1 MFNPGHGALAS
12 LGNLVLARQKPAGR
26 VVLPYTTQKFSL
38 QGLLEITLAAARVQ
52 LLSISINIKT
62 AGSQSKFKSKELV
75 GEAVSTYYDADR
87 VVAYQWLWRSPRW
100 LRNIVT
106 SFHVP
111 GTTLAFVP
119 EWPSLMEVRKES
131 PRLESSCKS
140 KYLEQI
146 NSLADPCTR
155 RRIFLVPRPPP
166 YSKFVNMAIVLPQLG
181 PWAESHIQAIT
192 QATTQESF
200 NEAFDAFVTKDESH
214 LEIIFNGVSVTRD
227 EYKARL
233 KGEAFDEAGASVQF
247 NGIATVPGKDDNVTS
262 NFIGEAGI
270 FYTAII
276 AEGIVIRDAPVERRL
291 TSSINISVKNDP
303 TIHKPA
309 TLPVLLTPPHT

>member
-1 MFNPGHGALAS
+1 
-12 LGNLVLARQKPAGR
+12 
-26 VVLPYTTQKFSL
+26 
-38 QGLLEITLAAARVQ
+38 
-52 LLSISINIKT
+52 
-62 AGSQSKFKSKELV
+62 
-75 GEAVSTYYDADR
+75 
-87 VVAYQWLWRSPRW
+87 
-100 LRNIVT
+100 
-106 SFHVP
+106 
-111 GTTLAFVP
+111 
-119 EWPSLMEVRKES
+119 
-131 PRLESSCKS
+131 
-140 KYLEQI
+140 
-146 NSLADPCTR
+146 
-155 RRIFLVPRPPP
+155 
-166 YSKFVNMAIVLPQLG
+166 MAIVLPQLG

-192 QATTQESF
+192 QATTQENF

-309 TLPVLLTPPHT
+309 TLPGIRGFFDPRRAFKINQVVANVPNTTSSA